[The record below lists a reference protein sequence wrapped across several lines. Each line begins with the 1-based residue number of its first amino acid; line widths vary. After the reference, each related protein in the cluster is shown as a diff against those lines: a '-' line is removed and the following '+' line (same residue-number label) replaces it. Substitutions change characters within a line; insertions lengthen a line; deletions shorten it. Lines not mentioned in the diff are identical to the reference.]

1 MKVFVKVGKQQEEEK
16 PVNPDTKV
24 KNHEQMANEFN
35 NQLQLE
41 IFKTLMSIMRDDKAS
56 ARDRMQAATML
67 NNMSVNIAR
76 IKNAT

>member
-1 MKVFVKVGKQQEEEK
+1 MKVGKKQEEK

-35 NQLQLE
+35 NELQLE

-67 NNMSVNIAR
+67 NTMSVNIAR

>member
-16 PVNPDTKV
+16 PVYPDTKE
-24 KNHEQMANEFN
+24 KMANEFN
-35 NQLQLE
+35 AELQLE

>member
-1 MKVFVKVGKQQEEEK
+1 MKVFVKVGKQQEEK
-16 PVNPDTKV
+16 PVNPDIKV
-24 KNHEQMANEFN
+24 KNREQMANEFN
-35 NQLQLE
+35 NELQLE

-67 NNMSVNIAR
+67 NNMSVNITR

>member
-1 MKVFVKVGKQQEEEK
+1 MKVLLKVGKQQEEK

-67 NNMSVNIAR
+67 NTMSVNIAR

>member
-1 MKVFVKVGKQQEEEK
+1 MKVGKQQEEK
-16 PVNPDTKV
+16 PVNPDTKE
-24 KNHEQMANEFN
+24 KMANEFYAE
-35 NQLQLE
+35 LQLE

-67 NNMSVNIAR
+67 NTMSVNITR

>member
-1 MKVFVKVGKQQEEEK
+1 MSVH
-16 PVNPDTKV
+16 PDTKQ
-24 KNHEQMANEFN
+24 KMANEFN
-35 NQLQLE
+35 NELQLE

-67 NNMSVNIAR
+67 NTMSVNITR

>member
-1 MKVFVKVGKQQEEEK
+1 MKVFIKVGKQQEEEK

-35 NQLQLE
+35 AELQLE

-67 NNMSVNIAR
+67 NNMSVNITR
-76 IKNAT
+76 IKSAT

>member
-1 MKVFVKVGKQQEEEK
+1 MKVFLMVGKKQEEK

-24 KNHEQMANEFN
+24 KNHEQMANEFYN
-35 NQLQLE
+35 ELQLE

-67 NNMSVNIAR
+67 NTMSVNITR

>member
-1 MKVFVKVGKQQEEEK
+1 MQVGKKQEEK

-24 KNHEQMANEFN
+24 KNHEQMANEFYN
-35 NQLQLE
+35 ELQLE

-67 NNMSVNIAR
+67 NTMSVNITR

>member
-1 MKVFVKVGKQQEEEK
+1 MKVFMKVGKKQEEK

-35 NQLQLE
+35 NELQLE

-67 NNMSVNIAR
+67 NTMSVNITR

>member
-1 MKVFVKVGKQQEEEK
+1 MKVFIKVGKQQEEK
-16 PVNPDTKV
+16 PVNPDIKV

-35 NQLQLE
+35 NELQLE

-67 NNMSVNIAR
+67 NNMSVNITR

>member
-1 MKVFVKVGKQQEEEK
+1 MKALLKVGKKQEEK
-16 PVNPDTKV
+16 PVNPDIKV
-24 KNHEQMANEFN
+24 KNREQMANEFN
-35 NQLQLE
+35 NELQLE

-67 NNMSVNIAR
+67 NNMSVNITR

>member
-1 MKVFVKVGKQQEEEK
+1 MKVFIKVGKQQEEEK

-67 NNMSVNIAR
+67 NTMSVNITR

>member
-1 MKVFVKVGKQQEEEK
+1 M
-16 PVNPDTKV
+16 NPDIKV
-24 KNHEQMANEFN
+24 KNREQMANEFN
-35 NQLQLE
+35 NELQLE

-67 NNMSVNIAR
+67 NNMSVNITR

>member
-1 MKVFVKVGKQQEEEK
+1 MKVFMKVGKQQEGK

-67 NNMSVNIAR
+67 NTMSVNITR

>member
-1 MKVFVKVGKQQEEEK
+1 MKVGKQQEEK
-16 PVNPDTKV
+16 PVNPDIKV

-35 NQLQLE
+35 NELQLE

-67 NNMSVNIAR
+67 NNMSVNITR

>member
-1 MKVFVKVGKQQEEEK
+1 MKVFIKVGKQQEEEK

>member
-67 NNMSVNIAR
+67 NTMSVNITR

>member
-1 MKVFVKVGKQQEEEK
+1 MKVGKQQEEK
-16 PVNPDTKV
+16 PVKMHPDTKE
-24 KNHEQMANEFN
+24 KMANEFN
-35 NQLQLE
+35 AELQLE

-67 NNMSVNIAR
+67 NTMSVNITR

>member
-1 MKVFVKVGKQQEEEK
+1 MKVFVKVGKQQEEK
-16 PVNPDTKV
+16 PVNPDIKV
-24 KNHEQMANEFN
+24 KNREQMANEFYN
-35 NQLQLE
+35 ELQLE

-67 NNMSVNIAR
+67 NTMSVNITR

>member
-41 IFKTLMSIMRDDKAS
+41 IFETLMSIMRDDKAS

-67 NNMSVNIAR
+67 NTMSVNITR

>member
-1 MKVFVKVGKQQEEEK
+1 MKVLLKVGKQQEEK
-16 PVNPDTKV
+16 PVNPETKQ
-24 KNHEQMANEFN
+24 KMANEFYAE
-35 NQLQLE
+35 LQLE

-67 NNMSVNIAR
+67 NTMSVNITR

>member
-67 NNMSVNIAR
+67 NNMSVNITR

>member
-1 MKVFVKVGKQQEEEK
+1 M
-16 PVNPDTKV
+16 NPDTKV

-35 NQLQLE
+35 NELQLE

-67 NNMSVNIAR
+67 NTMSVNITR

>member
-1 MKVFVKVGKQQEEEK
+1 MH
-16 PVNPDTKV
+16 PDTKQ
-24 KNHEQMANEFN
+24 KMANEFN
-35 NQLQLE
+35 AELQLE

-67 NNMSVNIAR
+67 NTMSVNITR

>member
-1 MKVFVKVGKQQEEEK
+1 MKVGKQQEEK

-24 KNHEQMANEFN
+24 KNHEQMANEFYN
-35 NQLQLE
+35 ELQLE

-67 NNMSVNIAR
+67 NTMSVNITR

>member
-1 MKVFVKVGKQQEEEK
+1 MKVFIKVGKQQEEEK
-16 PVNPDTKV
+16 PVNPDTKI

-67 NNMSVNIAR
+67 NNMSVNITR

>member
-1 MKVFVKVGKQQEEEK
+1 MKVFMKVGKQQEEK
-16 PVNPDTKV
+16 PVNPDIKV
-24 KNHEQMANEFN
+24 KNREQMANEFN
-35 NQLQLE
+35 NELQLE

-67 NNMSVNIAR
+67 NTMSVNITR

>member
-1 MKVFVKVGKQQEEEK
+1 MKVFLMVGNKQEEK
-16 PVNPDTKV
+16 PVKMHPDTKE
-24 KNHEQMANEFN
+24 KMANEFN
-35 NQLQLE
+35 NELQLE

-67 NNMSVNIAR
+67 NTMSVNITR

>member
-1 MKVFVKVGKQQEEEK
+1 MKVGKKQEEK
-16 PVNPDTKV
+16 PMNPDTKV

-35 NQLQLE
+35 NELQLE

-67 NNMSVNIAR
+67 NTMSVNITR

>member
-1 MKVFVKVGKQQEEEK
+1 MKVLLKVGKQQEEK
-16 PVNPDTKV
+16 PVNPDIKV
-24 KNHEQMANEFN
+24 KNREQMANEFN
-35 NQLQLE
+35 NELQLE

-67 NNMSVNIAR
+67 NNMSVNITR

>member
-1 MKVFVKVGKQQEEEK
+1 M
-16 PVNPDTKV
+16 NPDIKV
-24 KNHEQMANEFN
+24 KNREQMANEFN
-35 NQLQLE
+35 NELQLE

-67 NNMSVNIAR
+67 NTMSVNITR

>member
-1 MKVFVKVGKQQEEEK
+1 MKVLLKVGKKQEEK
-16 PVNPDTKV
+16 PVNPDTKQ
-24 KNHEQMANEFN
+24 KMANEFN
-35 NQLQLE
+35 NELQLE

-67 NNMSVNIAR
+67 NTMSVNITR

>member
-1 MKVFVKVGKQQEEEK
+1 MH
-16 PVNPDTKV
+16 PDTKQ
-24 KNHEQMANEFN
+24 KMANEFN
-35 NQLQLE
+35 NELQLE

-67 NNMSVNIAR
+67 NTMSVNITR

>member
-1 MKVFVKVGKQQEEEK
+1 MH
-16 PVNPDTKV
+16 PDTKQ
-24 KNHEQMANEFN
+24 KMANEFN
-35 NQLQLE
+35 NELQLE

-67 NNMSVNIAR
+67 NNMSVNITR

>member
-35 NQLQLE
+35 NELQLE

-67 NNMSVNIAR
+67 NTMSVNITR

>member
-1 MKVFVKVGKQQEEEK
+1 MKVFLMVGNKQEGK